1 MNRSAKRSS
10 SQWSE
15 DSRWPRRLLHV
26 RSMTSY
32 PWQPGNKYGTHK
44 EPKYNAISY
53 TWGRFYVRNT
63 EPEYASTPYLQV
75 KGVPWNIPR
84 MRPLH
89 FTVDEFHRLVLNAAS
104 PPAEDGFESVEFVW
118 LDVACIDQTK
128 PHTDDYY
135 KEVGRQAR
143 IFDGAREVIVWLT
156 TFRRAEMKEW
166 WSSLRNIERPV
177 VGVEVGAHQSPDL
190 DAWTE
195 YVQTHLRR
203 LRADPWFS
211 SLWTLQEAFL
221 SPRAILMYRDGT
233 HRDLFAFQS
242 DTHIRSGTLKDF
254 IYRWH
259 AILLKL
265 RYIRVGYTYQGVQV
279 DMRRVNALEADIN
292 NLGLLE
298 AMRLD
303 AQIFKALEIPTAS
316 KSRALRM
323 GNPLALLKASHQRQ
337 CYEIT
342 DRVRGIMQV
351 FDLRLGESSPKAVPG
366 KKYSLPELEDQLGAE
381 LLRRFPI
388 SSQLMVQSRSCQ
400 PRKSWRVS
408 SEMILTDE
416 AHLFWRQK
424 MDSDTS
430 IDAEQKIVSR
440 FGGAR
445 LTATNFE
452 NTVMVRF
459 EGRYTT
465 LETFYQV
472 TKSVIGT
479 TRTAL
484 RLNQGL
490 HEEFRSAMTKPFDQ
504 ITIADE
510 FQWLHATRK
519 NRNIGILFLARIQPP
534 SKASGAKGQIW
545 CDWGIGLVLC
555 QESGRKSVYKR
566 LGVIKWDVWEIKDLM
581 KTRQM
586 KLQATR
592 EVSNPLSY
600 LQTCDG
606 PGWTKMNGHLG

>member
-1 MNRSAKRSS
+1 MRRPVKKDT
-10 SQWSE
+10 SQLFE
-15 DSRWPRRLLHV
+15 NSRWPRRLLHV
-26 RSMTSY
+26 PSMTSY
-32 PWQPGNKYGTHK
+32 PWQPGNNYGTHK

-84 MRPLH
+84 MRPSQ
-89 FTVDEFHRLVLNAAS
+89 FTADEFHQLVINAAN
-104 PPAEDGFESVEFVW
+104 PPAEDGFEPVVFVW

-128 PHTDDYY
+128 PHTEDYY

-143 IFDGAREVIVWLT
+143 IFEGASEVIVWLT
-156 TFRRAEMKEW
+156 TFRRAEIKEW
-166 WSSLRNIERPV
+166 WSGLRNIERPV
-177 VGVEVGAHQSPDL
+177 IGVEVGAHQSPDL

-195 YVQTHLRR
+195 HVQTHLRR

-242 DTHIRSGTLKDF
+242 ATHVQSGTLKDF

-265 RYIRVGYTYQGVQV
+265 RNIRIGHTYQGVKV
-279 DMRRVNALEADIN
+279 DMEKVNALEADIN

-303 AQIFKALEIPTAS
+303 AQIFKALELPTAS

-351 FDLRLGESSPKAVPG
+351 FDMQLGESSPNAIPG
-366 KKYSLPELEDQLGAE
+366 KKYSLSELEDQLGAQ
-381 LLRRFPI
+381 LLRRYPI

-400 PRKSWRVS
+400 PRKAWRVS
-408 SEMILTDE
+408 PEMSLTDE

-430 IDAEQKIVSR
+430 MDAEKKMITRS
-440 FGGAR
+440 GGAR
-445 LTATNFE
+445 LYATTFE
-452 NTVMVRF
+452 DTVMVRF
-459 EGRYTT
+459 DGKYTT
-465 LETFYQV
+465 LETFYLV
-472 TKSVIGT
+472 TQNVVGT

-510 FQWLHATRK
+510 FQWLHRSRK
-519 NRNIGILFLARIQPP
+519 GRNIGILFLARIQPP
-534 SKASGAKGQIW
+534 SKSSRAKGQIW

-555 QESGRKSVYKR
+555 QEKGRNDVYER
-566 LGVIKWDVWEIKDLM
+566 LGVIKWDVWEIKDLI
-581 KTRQM
+581 KARKM

-592 EVSNPLSY
+592 KVSDPLSY

-606 PGWTKMNGHLG
+606 PGWTKINGHFG